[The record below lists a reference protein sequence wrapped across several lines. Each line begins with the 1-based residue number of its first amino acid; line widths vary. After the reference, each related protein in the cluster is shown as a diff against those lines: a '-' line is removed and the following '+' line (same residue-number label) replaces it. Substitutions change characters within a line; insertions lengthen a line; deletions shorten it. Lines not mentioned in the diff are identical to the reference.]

1 MHSAEGHRLLR
12 DVLTVMFIVLF
23 FLLPSLPSVY
33 LENKINIFILHCWL
47 CRFDSCISDVCC
59 CFWGSCLLC
68 SVQSNENILLPPERL
83 SPFCVTTCISLMFF
97 IYIYL
102 YICMLETNCIEKF
115 HYTRLIYSAL
125 CFYLC
130 VCVCTCIHHPHL
142 YQGRRRRKRQRKLCK
157 WLEVFFQPH
166 AVPSKPA
173 LCSRIS

>member
-33 LENKINIFILHCWL
+33 LENKINIFILQCWL

-97 IYIYL
+97 IYIYIFIYVCL
-102 YICMLETNCIEKF
+102 KQIVLRSSTIQGW
-115 HYTRLIYSAL
+115 YTLPCVFI
-125 CFYLC
+125 C
-130 VCVCTCIHHPHL
+130 VCVCMYVYTPPTPTPVSGKKEKKEAKEAV
-142 YQGRRRRKRQRKLCK
+142 QMAWG
-157 WLEVFFQPH
+157 FFPTPCC
-166 AVPSKPA
+166 AE
-173 LCSRIS
+173 